1 MSNENIQIEV
11 VEPEDKRKRSAS
23 KSGNKKKDEK
33 QKKAKTFNRLDER
46 FQLQDHHDPEHIF
59 PEEYE
64 MIKVIRDKYP
74 ETATYSD
81 KALCMFLCAR
91 RHVMEDVFV
100 LVERHLKKR
109 KELKLDTRSATVEEA
124 WKVLK
129 TGQVFKF
136 KHCIDKHERLVIW
149 GKFAAI
155 EPKMTTTEEKLISL
169 YWEVDHVLKTEPL
182 RYIRNGMI
190 MIIDV
195 AGGAMRNLETSK
207 ELNEAMT
214 GVLPR
219 RIRKMYVLN
228 GGFLIRMLMQAGKY
242 ILPKKLMK
250 RVELLD
256 MDQLRDLVPPEWL
269 LKEYGGQLTLGL
281 DDFYREMKEAE
292 EISLLPGPSQNQSLS
307 GSHENANQEHHG
319 HHHRHHNH
327 HHKHHKHHKDH
338 KDKDHKDKDHKEKEH
353 NNCCKD
359 CLNTSNSSNS

>member
-1 MSNENIQIEV
+1 MSDPEIEV
-11 VEPEDKRKRSAS
+11 VEPEDKKKKSLS
-23 KSGNKKKDEK
+23 KSGNKKKEEK
-33 QKKAKTFNRLDER
+33 KKAKTLNRLDER
-46 FQLQDHHDPEHIF
+46 FQLQDHHDPDHIF

-64 MIKVIRDKYP
+64 MIKTIRERYP
-74 ETATYSD
+74 ETQTFSD
-81 KALCMFLCAR
+81 KALVMFLCAR

-109 KELKLDTRSATVEEA
+109 KELKLETRSATVEEA

-129 TGQVFKF
+129 TGQALKF
-136 KHCIDKHERLVIW
+136 KHCIDKHERLIIW

-155 EPKMTTTEEKLISL
+155 EPKMTSTEEKLVSL

-182 RYIRNGMI
+182 RYIRNGYI

-207 ELNEAMT
+207 ELTESMT

-250 RVELLD
+250 RVDMLD
-256 MDQLRDLVPPEWL
+256 MDQLRDLVPPQWL
-269 LKEYGGQLTLGL
+269 LKEYGGQLDMGL
-281 DDFYREMKEAE
+281 DHFYKEMKEAE
-292 EISLLPGPSQNQSLS
+292 EISLVPGPSQNQALS
-307 GSHENANQEHHG
+307 GSHENVNQEKE
-319 HHHRHHNH
+319 HHNH
-327 HHKHHKHHKDH
+327 HHHSNHHHHKHKSH
-338 KDKDHKDKDHKEKEH
+338 KDKDHKDTKEKDK
-353 NNCCKD
+353 CSTC
-359 CLNTSNSSNS
+359 NTSNS